1 MRKII
6 AAFIA
11 IVLLIT
17 AFVSFQEVSPQG
29 PSAAATPSANPA
41 NPMDLTGFYTQE
53 LNWSDCGDGFDCA
66 NMAVPLNYEKPYERV
81 ISISVVRLK
90 ADENTLGSLVLNP
103 GGPGGSGI
111 QYARAAEWV
120 VSPQILE
127 NYDIVGFDP
136 RGVGES
142 TPIKC
147 LTAQETDAYIASD
160 GTPDDQ
166 TELQESIKILTDFG
180 KDCLV
185 NSPDLAGFVDTE
197 SAARD
202 IDILREALGDKK
214 LNWLGKSYGTF
225 LGATYADLFPQNVGR
240 MLLDGAIDPKL
251 SNLELSK
258 GQALGFDD
266 ALIRFAQNC
275 LTKSDCPLSGTPKDG
290 VAQVQKMLEDLDS
303 NSRTLNDGRQFT
315 QAMGVLG
322 VVGGLYDVT
331 YGWTNLRVM
340 LTKAFEGDFNALA
353 QSVDLYTSRN
363 SNGTYSDNSNDAI
376 MAINCID
383 RPDRATVEEA
393 IALVEQWS
401 QIAPVFGSYLA
412 WGNIGCSY
420 WPVAATGVS
429 HPITATGSGPILVVG
444 TTHDPATPYVWAQS
458 LADQLEQGA
467 LLTLDGDGHTA
478 YRQGSACIDAIVD
491 KYFLSGVAEDKL
503 VCSDGPK

>member
-1 MRKII
+1 MRKFTAVFVVI
-6 AAFIA
+6 
-11 IVLLIT
+11 LLFIT
-17 AFVSFQEVSPQG
+17 AFVSFQENRSQE
-29 PSAAATPSANPA
+29 PSAASTPSLNPA
-41 NPMDLTGFYTQE
+41 DPMDLTGFYSQK
-53 LNWSDCGDGFDCA
+53 LNWSNCGDGFDCA
-66 NMAVPLNYEKPYERV
+66 NLAVPLNYEKPFEKI
-81 ISISVVRLK
+81 ISISVIRLK
-90 ADENTLGSLVLNP
+90 AKENTLGALVLNP

-111 QYARAAEWV
+111 QYARAAQWV
-120 VSPQILE
+120 VSQQILE

-147 LTAQETDAYIASD
+147 LTPQETDAYIASD

-166 TELQESIKILTDFG
+166 AELEESIKILTNFG
-180 KDCLV
+180 EECQK
-185 NSPDLAGFVDTE
+185 NSPDLFGYVDSI

-202 IDILREALGDKK
+202 IDILREALGNEK

-251 SNLELSK
+251 SNLELSE
-258 GQALGFDD
+258 GQARGFDD

-275 LTKSDCPLSGTPKDG
+275 LTKADCPLTGTAEDG
-290 VAQVQKMLEDLDS
+290 VAQVQRMLDDLDS
-303 NSRTLNDGRQFT
+303 NPGTLDDGREFT

-331 YGWTNLRVM
+331 YGWTNLRQM
-340 LTKAFEGDFNALA
+340 LTKAFEGDFNALSK
-353 QSVDLYTSRN
+353 SVDLYTSRN
-363 SNGTYSDNSNDAI
+363 ADGTYSDNSNDAI

-383 RPDRATVEEA
+383 RPDRGTVEQA

-401 QIAPVFGSYLA
+401 QFAPVFGSYLA

-420 WPVAATGVS
+420 WPAAATGKPHAIS
-429 HPITATGSGPILVVG
+429 AKGTGPILVVG
-444 TTHDPATPYVWAQS
+444 TTHDPATPYIWAQS
-458 LADQLEQGA
+458 LAEQLDQGA

-491 KYFLSGVAEDKL
+491 KYFLTGVAEDKL